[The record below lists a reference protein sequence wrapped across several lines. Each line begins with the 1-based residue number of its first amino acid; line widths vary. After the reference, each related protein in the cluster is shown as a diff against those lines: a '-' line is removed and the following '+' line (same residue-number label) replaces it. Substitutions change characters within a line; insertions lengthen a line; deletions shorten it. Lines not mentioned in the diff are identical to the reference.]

1 MSVYE
6 TTPRPLP
13 LGTLTTHRAVSAVEA
28 LIATFR
34 TWRAARATENA
45 LRDLSDAQL
54 SDIGLH
60 RGAIHDV
67 AGALARR

>member
-13 LGTLTTHRAVSAVEA
+13 LGTLTTHRVISAVESLLA
-28 LIATFR
+28 GLR
-34 TWRAARATENA
+34 TWHESRVTRTE
-45 LRDLSDAQL
+45 LCKLSDAQL